1 MGIVFFLAV
10 DKKRK
15 RCSLRLEFI
24 NLRFFFSGHCVSTA
38 PTGCINREGHRQ
50 LQQGCHSLSQFELF
64 ITCSLSG
71 GDGRRR
77 WTGSRRRGGRRR
89 RRGCPSARTSSLR
102 RCGSWSSSRRWTAA
116 GGSMRARCSTGP
128 YAGTDD
134 ARNNFP
140 LFYHFSSPLAFGC
153 WRTQGTVHA
162 FSRGRQL
169 FIFVGP
175 GS

>member
-1 MGIVFFLAV
+1 MDGEQAA
-10 DKKRK
+10 RW
-15 RCSLRLEFI
+15 
-24 NLRFFFSGHCVSTA
+24 A
-38 PTGCINREGHRQ
+38 AAQEGVPVGAD
-50 LQQGCHSLSQFELF
+50 LV
-64 ITCSLSG
+64 
-71 GDGRRR
+71 
-77 WTGSRRRGGRRR
+77 
-89 RRGCPSARTSSLR
+89 AAALR